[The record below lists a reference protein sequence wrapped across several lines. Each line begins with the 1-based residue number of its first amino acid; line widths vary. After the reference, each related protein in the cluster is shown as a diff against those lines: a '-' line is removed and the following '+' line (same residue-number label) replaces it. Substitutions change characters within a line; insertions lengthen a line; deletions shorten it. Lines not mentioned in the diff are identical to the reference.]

1 MVQGVVRC
9 VDKESV
15 NIPLDFYPLCEAP
28 CHCLRHALTAPLL
41 LSRSYGQGDY
51 HRCRARDIDKDLLAV
66 RHVQDCHK
74 CKILLDLG
82 WTRHT
87 DLDVQTH
94 LFLHHV
100 LRYHLGR
107 AQVKEA
113 VIFASHYDG
122 LVYFSHALEILLH
135 TVVEAE
141 ADMETP
147 LAEPSNSSAESL
159 ASAGTLPHVIEFL
172 DHFDA
177 SLDVVV
183 GCARKTE
190 MARWKRLFDIVG
202 SPQALFEVSS
212 CVPVDALA
220 YK

>member
-1 MVQGVVRC
+1 M
-9 VDKESV
+9 
-15 NIPLDFYPLCEAP
+15 
-28 CHCLRHALTAPLL
+28 
-41 LSRSYGQGDY
+41 
-51 HRCRARDIDKDLLAV
+51 
-66 RHVQDCHK
+66 
-74 CKILLDLG
+74 
-82 WTRHT
+82 
-87 DLDVQTH
+87 QTH

-107 AQVKEA
+107 SQVKEA
-113 VIFASHYDG
+113 VIFASHYQN

-141 ADMETP
+141 ADME
-147 LAEPSNSSAESL
+147 ASAGD
-159 ASAGTLPHVIEFL
+159 ASDASDQAAGTLPHVIEFL

-202 SPQALFEVSS
+202 SPQTLFEASVLPYPFW
-212 CVPVDALA
+212 PVLMSPINRHV
-220 YK
+220 